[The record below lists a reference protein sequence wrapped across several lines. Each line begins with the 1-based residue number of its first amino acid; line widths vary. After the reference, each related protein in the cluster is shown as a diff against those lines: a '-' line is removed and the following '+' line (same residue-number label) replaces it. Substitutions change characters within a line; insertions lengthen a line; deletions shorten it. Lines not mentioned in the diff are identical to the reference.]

1 MPNLGRYEIIEQLG
15 QGSMGAVFKARDPLV
30 GRDVAVKRISVQA
43 GDGPEA
49 AEFRQR
55 FFVEARAAGRLAH
68 PGIVTVFDVS
78 EQDGAP
84 FLVMEYVAG
93 RTLQSL
99 LESSERM
106 DLDRVCDLAVQL
118 AEALDYAHRSG
129 VIHRDIKPANILVT
143 PDGRLKIADFGVAK
157 LIESQVTA
165 SGRILGTPAFMAP
178 EQFTGMPIDGR
189 SDLFSLGVVLYCMAT
204 GEKPFSGDTIIGVQ
218 YRVVHTEAVSP
229 RRLNPA
235 IPQGLETIILKCIEK
250 SPSERYQSGQELAR
264 DLRACAAGEPI
275 PQMKPASATSAE
287 GTVVLE
293 PEMKDPNVK
302 GTEASDRT
310 VRRRVSVAL
319 LVLIPFV
326 AAFVAFSTFFW
337 ADSAQPDAPAAASS
351 PVSRV
356 PIASVDAPPSI
367 EATTPEIP
375 TELTQPTVETAT
387 KNRPTPPSAPVAPP
401 PSPDKPRTTVATVST
416 APSPVV
422 KTAEVNVEN
431 LPLAAA
437 PEAVSRR
444 VQESPVAEFKD
455 ADDAPPQGGA
465 SDQSYKSARL
475 LIGSLAVPEPL
486 TIIVN
491 VGNET
496 VFVRSSTMAAP
507 FGFESLDGRIRTQS
521 APSKPMSE
529 ERPVAPGNHK
539 VQVNVLL
546 GTKRV
551 AKVQEVSGRFFS
563 GQRRVL
569 HIEFLPESQTSIG
582 REATLF
588 KVTLK

>member
-1 MPNLGRYEIIEQLG
+1 
-15 QGSMGAVFKARDPLV
+15 
-30 GRDVAVKRISVQA
+30 
-43 GDGPEA
+43 
-49 AEFRQR
+49 
-55 FFVEARAAGRLAH
+55 
-68 PGIVTVFDVS
+68 
-78 EQDGAP
+78 
-84 FLVMEYVAG
+84 
-93 RTLQSL
+93 
-99 LESSERM
+99 
-106 DLDRVCDLAVQL
+106 
-118 AEALDYAHRSG
+118 
-129 VIHRDIKPANILVT
+129 
-143 PDGRLKIADFGVAK
+143 
-157 LIESQVTA
+157 
-165 SGRILGTPAFMAP
+165 
-178 EQFTGMPIDGR
+178 
-189 SDLFSLGVVLYCMAT
+189 
-204 GEKPFSGDTIIGVQ
+204 
-218 YRVVHTEAVSP
+218 
-229 RRLNPA
+229 
-235 IPQGLETIILKCIEK
+235 
-250 SPSERYQSGQELAR
+250 
-264 DLRACAAGEPI
+264 
-275 PQMKPASATSAE
+275 
-287 GTVVLE
+287 
-293 PEMKDPNVK
+293 MKDPNVK

-367 EATTPEIP
+367 ETTTPEIP

-569 HIEFLPESQTSIG
+569 HIEFLPESQTGNG
-582 REATLF
+582 REPTLF